1 MRPMIFAVGR
11 QAPAI
16 PGLQGGRKGEVWT
29 RPHPDMTAATS
40 SESLRLVIAC
50 GGTGGHLFPGIAVAQ
65 EAKRR
70 GWETI
75 LLISTKKIDA
85 LAVQG
90 HEDLRFE
97 TIPAIAMPK
106 PWSPKMIGFL
116 RGLWQTRRQCRR
128 LLREFR
134 ADAVLGMGG
143 FTSLLPVMAGRKLG
157 LRTFVHD
164 SNAVPGKANR
174 MTARFCDAVLLGLEA
189 CARHFPSGKT
199 RVTGTPLRTTLQVP
213 VDAAEARRFF
223 GLRDDRQTILVM
235 GGSQGARGVNRAVI
249 AALPALAAAADR
261 VQLLHITGP
270 GDAEMVTP
278 EYAKHPALTVCAVPF
293 CHRMELA
300 YQLADVAVTRSGAS
314 SLTELSAFGIPSVLV
329 PYPYAADD
337 HQRRNADVFTQAGA
351 AVAVEEADLADGR
364 LGKLLLD
371 LLADGT
377 QRTAMAEAMKRL
389 APADAAS
396 RVCDVVGEKPR
407 S

>member
-1 MRPMIFAVGR
+1 
-11 QAPAI
+11 
-16 PGLQGGRKGEVWT
+16 
-29 RPHPDMTAATS
+29 MTAAAS
-40 SESLRLVIAC
+40 SESPRLVIAC

-70 GWETI
+70 GWECL

-116 RGLWQTRRQCRR
+116 RRLWQTRRQCRQLIR
-128 LLREFR
+128 DFR

-143 FTSLLPVMAGRKLG
+143 FTSLFPVMAGRKLG

-189 CARHFPSGKT
+189 CAKHFPAGRA

-213 VDAAEARRFF
+213 VDVAEARRFF

-235 GGSQGARGVNRAVI
+235 GGSQGARGVNRAVV

-261 VQLLHITGP
+261 VQVLHITGP

-300 YQLADVAVTRSGAS
+300 YRLADVAVTRSGAS

-364 LGKLLLD
+364 LGPLLLD
-371 LLADGT
+371 LLADGAK
-377 QRTAMAEAMKRL
+377 RSAMAEAMQRL

-396 RVCDVVGEKPR
+396 RVCDAILGK